1 MSGYGQFP
9 PSSPAVNTIDYGTLS
24 PNSSFHDGH
33 DYDVTRK
40 NELKTTK
47 QQTGDDTESDDAMNA
62 NPTGDNSFILPTP
75 HPSSALHNSSPIKKT
90 RMDLPLGAIGKID
103 DQKQPNVFSPAKTY
117 LPALEKVDLTQVPVI
132 AENEKSDVGENV
144 QTKNC
149 STPVKAN
156 STFSVVSNVFL
167 NSEQPQPKQLSY
179 PLVHIP
185 ITYSL
190 SAFKE
195 TGKMDPVEVRCGRKS
210 AKNDIS
216 LPHDKWISREHLV
229 ISYIPQSV
237 ARAQS
242 KNTVSHITKST
253 AKLPNVNIKC
263 LGMNGCIV
271 VYPKQMFE
279 YELVQKGEN
288 VFELAHVST
297 ITNGNGIATKQLI
310 KKNDLTSFVI
320 YQNEMVSM
328 PFVKGMVLDFGK
340 FEALIAPKNISKHQ
354 TQKKKQ
360 VLEIPR
366 LASTPNDH
374 INDPLSDITNTENN
388 RTQISSIASDSIHKT
403 ENKAPFK
410 ANHSDSKMSTT
421 VKKKRKLPQD
431 SPNREDNKESF
442 HECKEIIEKSLENKE
457 IDVPNMIRVL
467 INHLAYASVQ
477 QVPLTSLFH
486 VNTTISKL
494 TKKELRYLLITKCEC
509 VGVIYRT
516 GKDAAGKPL
525 DEEYY
530 YEFDKDT
537 DQDRK
542 AIVMSLKGGRANL
555 RSCRKT
561 HKQYF
566 WKKPKK

>member
-9 PSSPAVNTIDYGTLS
+9 PSSPAVNTIDFGTLS
-24 PNSSFHDGH
+24 PNSSFHDRNGFDGPH
-33 DYDVTRK
+33 K
-40 NELKTTK
+40 NELKSTK
-47 QQTGDDTESDDAMNA
+47 EQTGDETESDDTMNA
-62 NPTGDNSFILPTP
+62 NGARDNSFILPTP
-75 HPSSALHNSSPIKKT
+75 HPSSALHNSSPVKKE
-90 RMDLPLGAIGKID
+90 RMSLTLGAGERIAHDQHLNTLSSPIKNQFPVSNEVD
-103 DQKQPNVFSPAKTY
+103 DKQPSMTKDQQN
-117 LPALEKVDLTQVPVI
+117 DI
-132 AENEKSDVGENV
+132 GENF
-144 QTKNC
+144 QAKNC
-149 STPVKAN
+149 STPVKSV
-156 STFSVVSNVFL
+156 STSSVLSSISSSN
-167 NSEQPQPKQLSY
+167 NEHTQIKQLHY

-185 ITYSL
+185 IKYSL
-190 SAFKE
+190 SVFKE
-195 TGKMDPVEVRCGRKS
+195 TGQMNPVEVKCGRKS
-210 AKNDIS
+210 ANNDVS
-216 LPHDKWISREHLV
+216 LPRDKWISRKHLI

-237 ARAQS
+237 ARAQA
-242 KNTVSHITKST
+242 NVSAIHGTKST
-253 AKLPNVNIKC
+253 VKLPNMSVKC

-271 VYPKQMFE
+271 VYPRQMFE
-279 YELVQKGEN
+279 YELVQRGEN
-288 VFELAHVST
+288 VFELAHISN
-297 ITNGNGIATKQLI
+297 ITNTDDIATKQLI

-320 YQNEMVSM
+320 YQDETVSM

-340 FEALIAPKNISKHQ
+340 FEALIAPKNISKHKVQ
-354 TQKKKQ
+354 KKQ

-366 LASTPNDH
+366 LGSTQKDS
-374 INDPLSDITNTENN
+374 IKETLTDITNTENN
-388 RTQISSIASDSIHKT
+388 KPQVASATPTSTAQT
-403 ENKAPFK
+403 ESKPPLK
-410 ANHSDSKMSTT
+410 MNHSDSKPSIT
-421 VKKKRKLPQD
+421 VKKRKLPQD
-431 SPNREDNKESF
+431 SPTREDSKESF
-442 HECKEIIEKSLENKE
+442 LECKEAIEKSLENKN
-457 IDVPNMIRVL
+457 IDVPDMIRVL

-494 TKKELRYLLITKCEC
+494 TKKELRYLLITRCEC